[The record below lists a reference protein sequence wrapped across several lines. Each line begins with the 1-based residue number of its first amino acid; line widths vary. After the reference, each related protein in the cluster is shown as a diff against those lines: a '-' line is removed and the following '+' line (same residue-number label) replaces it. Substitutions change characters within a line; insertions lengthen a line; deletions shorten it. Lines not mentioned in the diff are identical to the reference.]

1 MIQPGFFDLQ
11 DRLHKIDKNGDPL
24 AKINETVNWELF
36 RPALEKARDKGRQ
49 STVGPKVILPVVEGH
64 PVKRVYSLTEVF
76 DETGNKIKQ
85 DQTAAFPAVQN
96 RITGPC
102 RKGWRTDSSQA
113 IGAS

>member
-24 AKINETVNWELF
+24 AKINETVNWEM
-36 RPALEKARDKGRQ
+36 
-49 STVGPKVILPVVEGH
+49 ILPVVEGH
-64 PVKRVYSLTEVF
+64 PVKRVFSLTEVF
-76 DETGNKIKQ
+76 VETGNKFKQ
-85 DQTAAFPAVQN
+85 DQTAAFPAVQD

-102 RKGWRTDSSQA
+102 RKGWRTDSRQA